1 MSCGLDLR
9 SPRAKP
15 DPMKMWE
22 GQIRETRIKKREI
35 RRGGDRVEEGR
46 LEEES
51 KEGQREQGGERKR
64 ERSAEE
70 QRALYL
76 QVSQSQIQYLLRPF

>member
-1 MSCGLDLR
+1 M
-9 SPRAKP
+9 
-15 DPMKMWE
+15 
-22 GQIRETRIKKREI
+22 
-35 RRGGDRVEEGR
+35 EEGR